1 MFKNM
6 FEKAQ
11 KKDKRSTII
20 YARKRSA
27 KMLYTWQWLEKAI
40 SLLAYFFY
48 FWMKLRPK
56 PI

>member
-11 KKDKRSTII
+11 KKIRGLQSFMPE
-20 YARKRSA
+20 KRSA

>member
-20 YARKRSA
+20 YARKKVSKDVIYLAMARKSHFPIG
-27 KMLYTWQWLEKAI
+27 LFF
-40 SLLAYFFY
+40 LLLDETQA
-48 FWMKLRPK
+48 
-56 PI
+56 